1 MTAFD
6 DNLLFEEDWD
16 NIENDNEED
25 EDVDESSS
33 DKEEMKKILKIGK
46 KKKEVDKLIGR
57 KTVESLSSQNAIICS
72 LFEWLHDNYEN

>member
-33 DKEEMKKILKIGK
+33 YKEEMKKILKIGK
-46 KKKEVDKLIGR
+46 KKR
-57 KTVESLSSQNAIICS
+57 
-72 LFEWLHDNYEN
+72 